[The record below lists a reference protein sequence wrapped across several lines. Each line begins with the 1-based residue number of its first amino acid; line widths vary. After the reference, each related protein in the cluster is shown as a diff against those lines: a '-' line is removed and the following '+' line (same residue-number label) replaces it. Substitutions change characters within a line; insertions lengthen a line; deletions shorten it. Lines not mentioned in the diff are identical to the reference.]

1 MFEESVLT
9 FDEMGV
15 CPAVGQASEQTS
27 TTQYSPKKATHSH
40 TAAHTQTWLRLRVMR
55 LMLTHAHRLQGY
67 EQ

>member
-27 TTQYSPKKATHSH
+27 TTQYSPKKATH
-40 TAAHTQTWLRLRVMR
+40 AHAQAWLRLHVMR